1 VPALPSAGGDCGAGA
16 VAGKAGRG
24 GSGGSGGGGGGGGP
38 AEKKLQTNN
47 KGTFIFTKVADGLF
61 VQHKWGANS
70 GQIGIPNE
78 SLKDFAQLVLSMSGK
93 GGGGKGAAKPASKGV
108 AKKEKK
114 KKEPEKKPTAEE
126 LDADLGAPS
135 CHL

>member
-1 VPALPSAGGDCGAGA
+1 MLSSQSTPSAPAPVDAG
-16 VAGKAGRG
+16 VRI
-24 GSGGSGGGGGGGGP
+24 GP
-38 AEKKLQTNN
+38 Q
-47 KGTFIFTKVADGLF
+47 VADGLF

-78 SLKDFAQLVLSMSGK
+78 SLKEFAQLVLSMSGK

-135 CHL
+135 RRL

>member
-1 VPALPSAGGDCGAGA
+1 MLSAQSTPSPPAPVDAG
-16 VAGKAGRG
+16 VRI
-24 GSGGSGGGGGGGGP
+24 GP
-38 AEKKLQTNN
+38 Q
-47 KGTFIFTKVADGLF
+47 VADGLF

-78 SLKDFAQLVLSMSGK
+78 SLKEFAQLVLSMS
-93 GGGGKGAAKPASKGV
+93 GKGAAKPASKGV

-135 CHL
+135 RRL